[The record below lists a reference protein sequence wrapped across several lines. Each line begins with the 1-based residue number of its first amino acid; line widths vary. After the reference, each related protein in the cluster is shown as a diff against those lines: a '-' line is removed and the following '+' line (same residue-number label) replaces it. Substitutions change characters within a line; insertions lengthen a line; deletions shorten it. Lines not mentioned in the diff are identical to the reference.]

1 MTYRKKSYAE
11 TVCPICGRTFIP
23 SRARIY
29 TCSTA
34 CTGKLSR
41 ELLRVLDV
49 YPEVSLLGAEQR
61 RLAAAL
67 YHLKVTWVCAYC
79 GQRLTGE
86 KRLWQRFCGKKCARG
101 WFGAQHHGR
110 PVPADKAA
118 EAEAMTETA
127 STPDASDTCDEEVEE
142 PQAVGHLCHGWID
155 ARERR
160 HPCPDAVMT
169 TQYRCQACWKRTWA
183 ATGCDEISDAVQEY
197 LL

>member
-41 ELLRVLDV
+41 ELLRVLDA

-79 GQRLTGE
+79 GQRLTRK

-101 WFGAQHHGR
+101 WFAAQLHGR
-110 PVPADKAA
+110 PVPAEKAA
-118 EAEAMTETA
+118 EAEA
-127 STPDASDTCDEEVEE
+127 SDVWNEEAEA
-142 PQAVGHLCHGWID
+142 PQADGHLCHGWLD
-155 ARERR
+155 ASAHR
-160 HPCPDAVMT
+160 HPCPDAAMT
-169 TQYRCQACWKRTWA
+169 TQYRCQACWQRTRV
-183 ATGCDEISDAVQEY
+183 ATGCGEISDAVQEY

>member
-11 TVCPICGRTFIP
+11 SVCLICGRTFTP
-23 SRARIY
+23 QRARSC
-29 TCSTA
+29 TCSTK
-34 CTGKLSR
+34 CTARLSH
-41 ELLRVLDV
+41 ELSRVLDV
-49 YPEVSLLGAEQR
+49 YPEACQGADQR

-67 YHLKVTWVCAYC
+67 YHLRVAGFCAYC
-79 GQRLTGE
+79 GQRLTRR

-101 WFGAQHHGR
+101 WFAAQHHGR

-118 EAEAMTETA
+118 EAEATAVAA
-127 STPDASDTCDEEVEE
+127 STPDASDAWNEEVEE

-169 TQYRCQACWKRTWA
+169 TQYRCQACWQRTRV
-183 ATGCDEISDAVQEY
+183 ATGCGEISDAVQEY